1 MKKLNKSSYL
11 PLILLVLISCGGGG
25 SSSSQEEIMTM
36 PPSNSMSPTVN
47 TWPDV
52 SWQVVESA
60 LAGMDKSK
68 LDQALDYA
76 FKEDRNT
83 QAVVIVR
90 YGVIVAERY
99 GEGSN
104 YLSKATSWSSGKSV
118 SSALIGIAINKAY
131 IDSVDEKVCKYVS
144 EWDCNEVVCL
154 ALDCPKSRS
163 EISIR
168 DILEM
173 RSGLEDEGI
182 GGAGIYTSADDQ
194 LFFALNRQATKT
206 SGTEFLYSN
215 SDSMIL
221 SGILETS
228 TGMTAREFAERE
240 LFPKIEMT
248 ADWWSDKAGHTM
260 TYCCI
265 DATTR
270 DFARFG
276 LLFAR
281 NGKWKEEQIISEKW
295 VNESTSLAQGV
306 DNYGLHWWIFP
317 ENNLI
322 GALGLHTNDIWV
334 YKDLDL
340 VIVRNSKYTRFGTE
354 SVRSGQNIQVT
365 QAPES
370 WDNIEFLGYIVDS
383 ITN

>member
-11 PLILLVLISCGGGG
+11 SLILLVLISCGGGG

-60 LAGMDKSK
+60 LVGMDKSK

-76 FKEDRNT
+76 FVENRNT
-83 QAVVIVR
+83 QAVVIIR
-90 YGVIVAERY
+90 HGVIVAEKYSDDKNRF
-99 GEGSN
+99 S
-104 YLSKATSWSSGKSV
+104 LATSWSTAKSFT
-118 SSALIGIAINKAY
+118 SALIGMVVEQGLIS
-131 IDSVDEKVCKYVS
+131 SVDDKACLYLS
-144 EWDCNEVVCL
+144 DWDCDEVVCL
-154 ALDCPKSRS
+154 SLDCPKLRS
-163 EISIR
+163 DISIR
-168 DILEM
+168 DLLEM
-173 RSGLEDEGI
+173 RSGLEDESV
-182 GGAGIYTSADDQ
+182 GGLSIYSSVDDQ

-228 TGMTAREFAERE
+228 TGKTAREFAERE

-248 ADWWSDKAGHTM
+248 ADWWSDKEGHTM